1 MGIIIFLVEDEKL
14 FADNIK
20 LMIEYYE
27 GYKVYHFTS
36 GLDALAAAKTI
47 EPNLVISDVKM
58 PLVNGFEFCEL
69 FRNAG
74 FHHVPFLFLT
84 CSANFDDMRK
94 GMNLGAD
101 DYLVK
106 PVKIIDLI
114 KAIKIRLK
122 RSVKIQ
128 EKYLIVK
135 DTNTRVFR

>member
-14 FADNIK
+14 FADNLK
-20 LMIEYYE
+20 QMLEYYE
-27 GYKVYHFTS
+27 DYKVYHFIN
-36 GLDALAAAKTI
+36 GLDALAAAKNV

-69 FRNAG
+69 FRNSG

-84 CSANFDDMRK
+84 CSAAFNDMRK

-106 PVKIIDLI
+106 PVKIQELI

-122 RSVKIQ
+122 RSAKI
-128 EKYLIVK
+128 EERYLTIENKKSMV
-135 DTNTRVFR
+135 

>member
-14 FADNIK
+14 FADNLK
-20 LMIEYYE
+20 QMLEYYE
-27 GYKVYHFTS
+27 DYKVYHFTN
-36 GLDALAAAKTI
+36 GLDALAAAKNI

-69 FRNAG
+69 FRNSG

-84 CSANFDDMRK
+84 CSATFTDMRK

-106 PVKIIDLI
+106 PVKIPDLV

-122 RSVKIQ
+122 RSAKI
-128 EKYLIVK
+128 EERYLTIENKKSV
-135 DTNTRVFR
+135 V

>member
-14 FADNIK
+14 FADNLK
-20 LMIEYYE
+20 QMLEYYE
-27 GYKVYHFTS
+27 DYKVYHFTN
-36 GLDALAAAKTI
+36 GLDALAAAKNI

-69 FRNAG
+69 FRNSG

-84 CSANFDDMRK
+84 CSATFYDMRK

-106 PVKIIDLI
+106 PVKILELI

-122 RSVKIQ
+122 RSAKI
-128 EKYLIVK
+128 EERYLTIENKKSMV
-135 DTNTRVFR
+135 